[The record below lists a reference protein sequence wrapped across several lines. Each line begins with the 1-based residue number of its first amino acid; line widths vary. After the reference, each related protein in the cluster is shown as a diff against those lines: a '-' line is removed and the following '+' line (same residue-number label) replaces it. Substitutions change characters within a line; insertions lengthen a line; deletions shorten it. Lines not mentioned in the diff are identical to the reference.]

1 MGVYIVS
8 SPSLEDFVTSATRCF
23 DSMRSSFRSGVMM
36 MDVKMRRMVS
46 RLRRGVR
53 GRGDKFWG
61 MSWSKGDER
70 PILRPGEICADVD
83 IWINLSLFQEPPVIS
98 VERNQSHVILMLI

>member
-1 MGVYIVS
+1 MDGGGF
-8 SPSLEDFVTSATRCF
+8 LKNTLWG
-23 DSMRSSFRSGVMM
+23 MMM
-36 MDVKMRRMVS
+36 MDVRMRRMVS

-70 PILRPGEICADVD
+70 PILRPGEICADVN
-83 IWINLSLFQEPPVIS
+83 IWINLGLFS
-98 VERNQSHVILMLI
+98 GAACDFC

>member
-8 SPSLEDFVTSATRCF
+8 SPALEDFVTSASRCF
-23 DSMRSSFRSGVMM
+23 DSRRSSFRSGVLM

-61 MSWSKGDER
+61 MAWSKGDER
-70 PILRPGEICADVD
+70 PILRPGENCADVD
-83 IWINLSLFQEPPVIS
+83 IWINLGPFFRSCL
-98 VERNQSHVILMLI
+98 